1 MTAKIIS
8 LTNEKGSDPLNV
20 NIRLYKQVAKLLDS
34 LEHDDGDLGIKE
46 RIAALIA
53 IGRIQTIFVGLR
65 KEHRDGAGS
74 GSAVKKYSSAFQDV
88 ARRRKAN
95 TRTGDDDA
103 DDDFGTDPFGGDD
116 PSS

>member
-74 GSAVKKYSSAFQDV
+74 GAAVKKYSSAFKNV
-88 ARRRKAN
+88 AGRRKASAGAD
-95 TRTGDDDA
+95 TDDDA
-103 DDDFGTDPFGGDD
+103 FGDDPFGADD
-116 PSS
+116 PA